1 MFLSLPLHIQDAR
14 KGGGGDVQPGGNGD
28 VVFHGFVDCIPAY
41 HKDMGP
47 PEQVAAHVDPAF
59 MLLRDGVVQ
68 DQGKIED
75 GAKRGKPASYTARQ

>member
-14 KGGGGDVQPGGNGD
+14 KGGGGNVQPCGNGD

-47 PEQVAAHVDPAF
+47 PEQVAALVDPAF